1 LHHSLPKELLASLEG
16 VRGFDKERFE
26 KVHEDGSRV
35 TSIRWNPA
43 KMPGG
48 GVIGSK
54 VPWSTMGY
62 YLEER
67 PSFTFDP
74 LFHAGAYYVQEAS
87 SMFLE
92 QALRQVMDLAQPL
105 RVLDLC
111 AAPGGKSTL
120 IQSLL
125 SQDSLLVSNEV
136 IKTRVNVL
144 EENMVKWGGANVVI
158 TCNDPRDF
166 SRMENYF
173 DVIVVDA
180 PCSGSGLFRR
190 DPDAIGEWS
199 AGNVELCHQRQQ
211 RILADCWPALRKDGV
226 LIYSTCSYSKA
237 ENEDILDWM
246 IEELDAS
253 AIVLSVDKDW
263 NIVGT
268 AGSRGGEGYRF
279 YPDKLKG
286 EGFFITCVRKQGGGE
301 FSYPV
306 NRKQG
311 SDKKGSNRQMSNREM
326 FNKSG
331 FDKQVFDR
339 QGRDIQG
346 SEKRRLDKQ
355 GSDKRGGDKLT
366 KQDEER
372 VRSWIRED
380 AAVFL
385 FLHNDHV
392 YCLPDHLKE
401 DLPYLQANCYLKRA
415 GVMTGK
421 LAGKDFIPEHELA
434 VSTLI
439 RRDLPAISLSKEEA
453 IQYLR
458 KEDIRPQGEQRG
470 WMLVQYEGQ
479 NLGWIKALGNRV
491 NNYYP
496 KEWRILKRD

>member
-1 LHHSLPKELLASLEG
+1 MHHSLPKELLSSLEG
-16 VRGFDKERFE
+16 VKGFDRTAFE

-43 KMPGG
+43 KMPVMQGG
-48 GVIGSK
+48 GGIIGGK

-62 YLEER
+62 YLAER

-92 QALRQVMDLAQPL
+92 QALRQAVDLSRPL

-125 SQDSLLVSNEV
+125 SDNSLLVSNEV

-144 EENMVKWGGANVVI
+144 EENMVKWGGANGVI
-158 TCNDPRDF
+158 TSNDPRDF

-190 DPDAIGEWS
+190 DAEAIGEWS
-199 AGNVELCHQRQQ
+199 AANVALCHQRQQ
-211 RILADCWPALRKDGV
+211 RILADCWPALKQDGV
-226 LIYSTCSYSKA
+226 LIYSTCSYSQA

-246 IEELDAS
+246 IDSLQA
-253 AIVLSVDKDW
+253 AGIVLQVEKDW
-263 NIVGT
+263 NIIETSGCK
-268 AGSRGGEGYRF
+268 GGWGYRF

-286 EGFFITCVRKQGGGE
+286 EGFFITCVRKQDGGE
-301 FSYPV
+301 FVYPG
-306 NRKQG
+306 NRRQG
-311 SDKKGSNRQMSNREM
+311 GDRQRPDKKGY
-326 FNKSG
+326 
-331 FDKQVFDR
+331 
-339 QGRDIQG
+339 
-346 SEKRRLDKQ
+346 DKQ
-355 GSDKRGGDKLT
+355 GGNKQVSNRPGADKQSADKLT
-366 KQDEER
+366 KQDEEG

-380 AAVFL
+380 APVFL
-385 FLHNDHV
+385 FSHNDHV
-392 YCLPDHLKE
+392 YCLPEHLKD
-401 DLPYLQANCYLKRA
+401 DLSYLQANCYLKRA
-415 GVMTGK
+415 GIMTGK
-421 LAGKDFIPEHELA
+421 LAGKDFVPGHELA
-434 VSTLI
+434 VSVLI
-439 RRDLPAISLSKEEA
+439 RRDLPAIALSRADA
-453 IQYLR
+453 IQFLR
-458 KEDIRPQGEQRG
+458 KEDIRPEGEHRG
-470 WMLVQYEGQ
+470 WALVQYEGQ
-479 NLGWIKALGNRV
+479 NLGWIKALGNRA